1 MCLFRILWEQN
12 KMMIKLN
19 AIEELKKGARKG
31 HFQYFNGIPKRD
43 AFGIASFHRLYHL
56 PVGGGGTH
64 VCLTP

>member
-1 MCLFRILWEQN
+1 ML
-12 KMMIKLN
+12 
-19 AIEELKKGARKG
+19 IEELKKGARKG
-31 HFQYFNGIPKRD
+31 HFEYFNGIPKRD